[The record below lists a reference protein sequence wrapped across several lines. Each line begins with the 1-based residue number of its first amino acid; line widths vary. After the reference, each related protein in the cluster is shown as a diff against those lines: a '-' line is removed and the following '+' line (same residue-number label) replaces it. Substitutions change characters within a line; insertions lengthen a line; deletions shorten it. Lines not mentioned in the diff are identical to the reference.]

1 MSLRNALVTATKP
14 LSRNIHRSRPLNED
28 ARLKELK
35 KWQDLFQKPDGV
47 PVYLKRG
54 LTDRLL
60 VGGIAI
66 LTLVGLGNSFKFLY
80 EEVIKP

>member
-1 MSLRNALVTATKP
+1 MSLQKVLMAAKP
-14 LSRNIHRSRPLNED
+14 LSRNIHCSRSLNQD

-35 KWQDLFQKPDGV
+35 KWQEFFQKPDGV
-47 PVYLKRG
+47 PIYLKRG

-60 VGGIAI
+60 LGFIVINTFI
-66 LTLVGLGNSFKFLY
+66 GLGNSFKYLY

>member
-1 MSLRNALVTATKP
+1 MSLRKVLTAAKP
-14 LSRNIHRSRPLNED
+14 LSRNIHCSRSLNED

-35 KWQDLFQKPDGV
+35 KWQEFFQQPDGV

-60 VGGIAI
+60 LGFVVISSCI
-66 LTLVGLGNSFKFLY
+66 GLGNSFKFLY
-80 EEVIKP
+80 EEAIKP